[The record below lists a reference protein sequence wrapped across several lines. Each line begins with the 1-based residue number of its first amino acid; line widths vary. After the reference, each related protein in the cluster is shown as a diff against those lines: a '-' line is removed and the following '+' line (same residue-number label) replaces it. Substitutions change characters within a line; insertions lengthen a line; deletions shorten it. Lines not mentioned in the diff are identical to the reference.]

1 MGKEFYDLEV
11 WKKAHQLVLDVY
23 KLTSSFPPE
32 EKYGITSQLQR
43 AVTSITANI
52 AEGHSR
58 YHFRDRIKFY
68 YNARGSIS
76 EVQNF
81 LIIARDLEFISE
93 NVFSQIFPRFD
104 EVRKMLNGLIDHN
117 SKMAER
123 EE

>member
-23 KLTSSFPPE
+23 KLTSSFPSE

-52 AEGHSR
+52 AEGYSR

-68 YNARGSIS
+68 YNSRGSIS

-81 LIIARDLEFISE
+81 LIIARDLEFISA
-93 NVFSQIFPRFD
+93 NTFSQIFPRFD
-104 EVRKMLNGLIDHN
+104 EARKMLNGLIDHN
-117 SKMAER
+117 SKMSER